1 MNRQAALLTQGIGW
15 ARQGGYVDLTTSTTP
30 DLIAA
35 GEVPAAEALAR
46 LLAAGVAADR
56 VTLSSDGQASLPD
69 FDADGRLRS
78 LEVAPIGS
86 LWQCVREAVRAHGVP
101 FATALAAATATPAQ
115 VWGLSRKGRI
125 AAGADADVLLLDRE
139 RLQLRATIAAGRL
152 HRFDDAI

>member
-1 MNRQAALLTQGIGW
+1 
-15 ARQGGYVDLTTSTTP
+15 
-30 DLIAA
+30 
-35 GEVPAAEALAR
+35 
-46 LLAAGVAADR
+46 
-56 VTLSSDGQASLPD
+56 
-69 FDADGRLRS
+69 LRS